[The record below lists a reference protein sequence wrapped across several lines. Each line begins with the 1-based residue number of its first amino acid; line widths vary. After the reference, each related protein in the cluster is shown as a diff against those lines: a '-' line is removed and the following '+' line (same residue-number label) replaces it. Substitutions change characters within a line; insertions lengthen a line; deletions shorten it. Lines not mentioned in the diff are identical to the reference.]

1 MPEYENEPEDVDEDD
16 NGLPALSGLA
26 TNAEV
31 SFMERY
37 GARLDPLRR
46 IREFFEQVQLRDD
59 TNFADML
66 NNARENNRRWALENA
81 KSRCKMA
88 WIFGGV
94 YCGLVLVQVFS
105 MAYGPNFINVAMV
118 VLMSMLSGWQI
129 KEIRIAYEKYEEEL
143 NKPADEW

>member
-66 NNARENNRRWALENA
+66 NNARENNRRWALKNA

-88 WIFGGV
+88 WINAGV
-94 YCGLVLVQVFS
+94 FCALLQINVIS
-105 MAYGPNFINVAMV
+105 MAGGPNFINVGMV
-118 VLMSMLSGWQI
+118 VFMSVLAGWQV
-129 KEIRIAYEKYEEEL
+129 KGVQVAHEKYEEEL
-143 NKPADEW
+143 YKPADEW